1 MNNGIITEFDSKEVM
16 KVRMRFGAEGYLA
29 YVAIQE
35 LLYRHIN
42 HALERN
48 YDAIAAAICVDVN
61 LVKGVIEQLDLF
73 VLSDTHFVSISINA
87 YFERKRKLSESK
99 ARGGYARWG
108 KKQEANARVNDANA
122 SDDGANAKEEGA
134 NANQLGANAQ
144 KAEANALSGKRKE
157 PKENILLFVSEETNE
172 CENKKTPEHAP
183 ANDDGID
190 WKWLREQLVLIFQGT
205 KIPKPNSTFS
215 EGRKKHIRARIAE
228 VGIDRFLEV
237 MKKAANSTFLT
248 KTCTFNISL
257 SWLVNP
263 QNFEKISEGT
273 YDDKPSEIQSYI
285 EAKTQEY
292 KIGWDSVVTWFN
304 NCGLIQITAL
314 TDERKYLFLKAYELG
329 GDSKAEKD
337 AALKKFKAEVK
348 ASDCLQGIYPNSKK
362 RDFDWCFDR
371 RNFLRILEG
380 TYNNDT
386 YNKTEK
392 QYGTSKHDPKRGAAA
407 PDPRNAADV
416 YGKEVDTL

>member
-48 YDAIAAAICVDVN
+48 YDAIAAEICVDVN

-73 VLSDTHFVSISINA
+73 VLSDTHFTSISINV
-87 YFERKRKLSESK
+87 YFESKRKLSESK

-122 SDDGANAKEEGA
+122 HQEQANAQSNGANASDNGANAKEEDA
-134 NANQLGANAQ
+134 NAPQLGANAQ

-183 ANDDGID
+183 ANDDDID
-190 WKWLREQLVLIFQGT
+190 WKWLREQLVIIFQGT

-215 EGRKKHIRARIAE
+215 EGRKKHIRARIIE
-228 VGIDRFLEV
+228 VGIDRFFEV
-237 MKKAANSTFLT
+237 MKKAANSTFLS

-263 QNFEKISEGT
+263 QNFEKISEGA
-273 YDDKPSEIQSYI
+273 YDDKPSEVQSYI
-285 EAKTQEY
+285 EAKTREY
-292 KIGWDSVVTWFN
+292 NIGWDGVVTWFN
-304 NCGLIQITAL
+304 NCGLIPITVL
-314 TDERKYLFLKAYELG
+314 TDERKYLFLKAYELIG
-329 GDSKAEKD
+329 GGKAEKD
-337 AALKKFKAEVK
+337 AALRKFKAEVK
-348 ASDCLQGIYPNSKK
+348 ASDSLQGILEHSKK

-371 RNFLRILEG
+371 QNYLRILEG
-380 TYNNDT
+380 TFNNDT
-386 YNKTEK
+386 YNKKEK
-392 QYGTSKHDPKRGAAA
+392 HS
-407 PDPRNAADV
+407 
-416 YGKEVDTL
+416 